1 MVRGPIM
8 AAAMRLAVAVPSRG
22 RVLVRAVVGPIAWV
36 PVCKCVTRIVA
47 Q

>member
-22 RVLVRAVVGPIAWV
+22 HVLVRAVVEPIVWV
-36 PVCKCVTRIVA
+36 PVCRYVTRIVV